1 MGLTMPCFARV
12 SIVCVFSAGGV
23 GGGGSTC
30 AVGVGERGA
39 EEPGMGELS
48 AGEQGAGELNA
59 GELGAGELSTG
70 EPCIGEVGACMWG
83 CTTMFGWVGRDTG
96 STCSVLVRSRRKS
109 RSAAW
114 VVEVQLNG
122 KWFSSKI
129 T

>member
-1 MGLTMPCFARV
+1 
-12 SIVCVFSAGGV
+12 VCVFSAGGV

-70 EPCIGEVGACMWG
+70 EIENYV
-83 CTTMFGWVGRDTG
+83 
-96 STCSVLVRSRRKS
+96 STCWSDR
-109 RSAAW
+109 
-114 VVEVQLNG
+114 EENPDQPPG
-122 KWFSSKI
+122 
-129 T
+129 